1 MCVSSRTQDAT
12 LNLIADDPFAVK
24 AVDPHQRIALPYLPA
39 LRVMCVTEDMCE
51 THRDRECKEGQVGRK
66 CDKCLNILKKNSNI
80 F

>member
-1 MCVSSRTQDAT
+1 VCVSSRTQDAT

-51 THRDRECKEGQVGRK
+51 RDTSRQREQGDTSARESVT
-66 CDKCLNILKKNSNI
+66 NV
-80 F
+80 